1 MLDERMINAA
11 LMKAQ
16 GIDVIKIA
24 SAIGICR
31 ATYYNWE
38 KMEDFK
44 AEVVRLRQEF
54 LTQASN
60 MAAFEAPKSIRKLI
74 ELRDNAESEKI
85 QCDAAKILLDKTI
98 ANMTKL
104 SIDDGRDTKDN
115 VSKDMLDEEIAEFES
130 EQI

>member
-24 SAIGICR
+24 PLVGICR

-38 KMEDFK
+38 KTEEFK

-60 MAAFEAPKSIRKLI
+60 MAAFEAPKSIKKLAD
-74 ELRDNAESEKI
+74 LRDNAISEKV
-85 QCDAAKILLDKTI
+85 QCDAAKILLDKTVSN
-98 ANMTKL
+98 ATKVE
-104 SIDDGRDTKDN
+104 ITDGRDDKDI
-115 VSKDMLDEEIAEFES
+115 VPVDILADEIKEFDKE
-130 EQI
+130 